1 MVADWWEAER
11 EGGRVVGVGDGVR
24 SEGLPCCPGL
34 RLYPY
39 TEGKS
44 HLSFETY
51 YPGPCSFA
59 KRQRGTL
66 SYWMKSRKR
75 AKCEL
80 FS

>member
-11 EGGRVVGVGDGVR
+11 KREGGGGGGGVGVR

-51 YPGPCSFA
+51 YHGPCSFA
-59 KRQRGTL
+59 KKQRGTL
-66 SYWMKSRKR
+66 SYWMKSR
-75 AKCEL
+75 EI
-80 FS
+80 SEV